1 MSKKRILS
9 TSDFV
14 EEFQKK
20 CMETVYAEANDE
32 ITRLKSNNKSL
43 RTEIK
48 NLNQKLKAIETE
60 YSMLQQTLDLT
71 KLEYAQKLSNSDLML
86 SLFDAI
92 KVNCQ
97 KDEDIYKLFSL
108 LFTKDYNEDVYDCPL
123 WIGILTQYYSH
134 KTEAVEI
141 LRYLNVK
148 LPVNVESFRLPLDWN
163 EEEIDIFMKTMHN
176 HVNCNACI
184 YSGNL
189 RFWAPNSF
197 DTVKEQCNN
206 KYYDE
211 IPWQFV
217 LRNPLLKNPKYLSMI
232 GKNLV
237 GSSSNWCKFVKLEE
251 YQELTDEELLLIIN
265 NINPLL
271 LKKSSPVTD
280 FCLKHL
286 NLITS
291 KELLD
296 SLYQIYTDT
305 WEFGGKFKILE
316 MPYDYIWAWCKE
328 HYSTVTLNLL
338 KSDNFKQSKL
348 TRAQKK
354 ELCKEYWE
362 WYCE

>member
-108 LFTKDYNEDVYDCPL
+108 LFTKDYNESQDCPL

-134 KTEAVEI
+134 KTEAIEI
-141 LRYLNVK
+141 LRILNVK
-148 LPVNVESFRLPLDWN
+148 LPVNVESFRLPFDWN
-163 EEEIDIFMKTMHN
+163 KEELDIFMKTMHK
-176 HVNCNACI
+176 HVNCNGCT
-184 YSGNL
+184 YSENL
-189 RFWAPNSF
+189 KFWASTSL
-197 DTVKEQCNN
+197 DTVAEQCSTRF
-206 KYYDE
+206 YDE

-217 LRNPLLKNPKYLSMI
+217 LRNPSLKNPEYLTMI
-232 GKNLV
+232 GKNLE
-237 GSSSNWCKFVKLEE
+237 GSSSNWCKFVKLDE

-271 LKKSSPVTD
+271 LKKRSPVTD
-280 FCLKHL
+280 FCLKHI
-286 NLITS
+286 NLITR

-296 SLYQIYTDT
+296 VLYQIYTDT
-305 WEFGGKFKILE
+305 WEFDGKFKILE
-316 MPYDYIWAWCKE
+316 MPYEYIWAWCKE
-328 HYSTVTLNLL
+328 HCSTVTLNLL